1 MFNTDF
7 FCGFEVA
14 GMIFAIPGVQAG
26 ALVFPPA
33 QSSVN
38 TYVFLERYAHRA
50 YSDKINAPAVG

>member
-1 MFNTDF
+1 
-7 FCGFEVA
+7 
-14 GMIFAIPGVQAG
+14 MIFAIPGVQAG

-38 TYVFLERYAHRA
+38 TYVFLERNAHRA

>member
-1 MFNTDF
+1 
-7 FCGFEVA
+7 
-14 GMIFAIPGVQAG
+14 MIFAIPGVQAG